1 MDSRKGEKKKQRKV
15 DETKGCGRG
24 QMRPTEKEERRIAVP
39 EGKAISWM
47 LLSQSKQSL
56 CFEVD
61 NSKRILAA

>member
-1 MDSRKGEKKKQRKV
+1 
-15 DETKGCGRG
+15 
-24 QMRPTEKEERRIAVP
+24 MRPTEKEERRIAVP